1 MLPKQKSYLINYMEN
16 KEALDIFNT
25 LLELYPDAHCEL
37 DFNNPFEMLI
47 ATVLSAQTTD
57 VSVNKVTPILFTK
70 YPTSFALSKAN
81 ESDVEEIIKPVGLAK
96 TKARNIINLSKILVE
111 KYNGDVIKDFDEL
124 IKLPGVGRKTANV
137 VLAEAFDIPRIGVDT
152 HVSRVSYR
160 LGLTTNTDPFLIE
173 QDLMALFPSTIWKEV
188 HLKLLFFGRYLCKK
202 KNPECTRCP
211 FIGKCKKL

>member
-1 MLPKQKSYLINYMEN
+1 MEN